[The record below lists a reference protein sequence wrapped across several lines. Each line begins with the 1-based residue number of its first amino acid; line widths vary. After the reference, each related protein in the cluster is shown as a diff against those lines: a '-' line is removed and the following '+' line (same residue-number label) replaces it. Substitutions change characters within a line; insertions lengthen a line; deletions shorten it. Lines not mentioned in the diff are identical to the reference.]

1 MIPKAQALL
10 VLTLGLAPYRSEYF
24 SRLAGSLPR
33 SLQVVILRRSAEVAR
48 YSWKKSF
55 RSAGLQIITVSDDR
69 TLAQRQ
75 HPDTTLRKGLFQN
88 PPTWRQASEILRR
101 RPALIYSS
109 EASLFC
115 WPALLYSF
123 LAKTPL
129 ILETDMGPAIRGR
142 LSLLKRWN
150 QWLFRKQAAL
160 IVGRT
165 RDCLRDGPKVI
176 FAPHAVSAARF
187 RPAKKQRTSR
197 EPTFLFVGVPS
208 HTKGLDLFARAAG
221 RAGREVGFKCRLVG
235 VSGPQARDLAKNFR
249 AAGFRGPLS
258 FRGFLSGPALRKEYQ
273 QADVFVFPSR
283 FDTYGVVVHEAT
295 CCGLP
300 VLVSRH
306 AGASQNLVV
315 DGKNGYIIDPENT
328 EQFAARLV
336 ELARNPRRL
345 RQMGEESRKLGVR
358 FSVEKQARRVAAK
371 IPRLI
376 GKGATALSRQP
387 RP

>member
-1 MIPKAQALL
+1 MIPKAQTLL

-33 SLQVVILRRSAEVAR
+33 GLQVVILLRSPKIAR
-48 YSWKKSF
+48 YSWKKSPH
-55 RSAGLQIITVSDDR
+55 SAGLQIITVSKDR

-75 HPDTTLRKGLFQN
+75 HPETTLRKGFFQN
-88 PPTWRQASEILRR
+88 PPTWRQGGEIVRQ
-101 RPALIYSS
+101 RPCLIYSS

-123 LAKTPL
+123 LAKIPL
-129 ILETDMGPAIRGR
+129 ILETDMGPSIRWR
-142 LSLLKRWN
+142 LSLFKRWN
-150 QWLFRKQAAL
+150 QWLFRKKAAL

-165 RDCLRDGPKVI
+165 RDCLKDGPKVI

-187 RPAKKQRTSR
+187 RPAKKKRTSR

-221 RAGREVGFKCRLVG
+221 RAVKEVGFRCRLVG
-235 VSGPQARDLAKNFR
+235 ASGTQARELAKNFR
-249 AAGFRGPLS
+249 AAGFRGALS
-258 FRGFLSGPALRKEYQ
+258 CRGFLSGPALRKEYQ

-300 VLVSRH
+300 VLVSCR

-315 DGKNGYIIDPENT
+315 EGKNGYIIDPENT

-345 RQMGEESRKLGVR
+345 RQMSRESRKLGVL

-371 IPRLI
+371 ISRLLV
-376 GKGATALSRQP
+376 KGATPPSRQP
-387 RP
+387 RA